1 MYQIGLNFE
10 IFYYFTL
17 SLLYNTNFIMIFK
30 VMIILAK
37 ILFKVI
43 RKKFKKKLALASKYP
58 TLKKDTIRNPH
69 ISKKIKQ
76 TSKRS

>member
-1 MYQIGLNFE
+1 
-10 IFYYFTL
+10 
-17 SLLYNTNFIMIFK
+17 MIFK

-43 RKKFKKKLALASKYP
+43 RKKFKKKLALASKSP

-69 ISKKIKQ
+69 ISKKIK
-76 TSKRS
+76 